1 MRVVRSNVG
10 ILAAPR
16 PLVDRF
22 GRVARKLRISV
33 TDRCN
38 FRCNF
43 CMPRNPV
50 WLDRNEL
57 LTFEEIARLARIFAR
72 MGVSRVRLTGGE
84 PLVRRGIEKLV
95 SMLAEVEGIES
106 VSMTTNGY
114 FLEEMAAKL
123 KEAGLRGVT
132 VSLHSLKPER
142 YEEVVGVK
150 GVFEK
155 VVRGIRRAIEVGLWP
170 VKVNVVVTRGCNDDE
185 ILDFAELARRTGI
198 SVRFIE
204 YMPFDGER
212 LWRPEL
218 VVSGE
223 EIVRAI
229 EERYRL
235 EPLEREPGST
245 SLNYRFADGAQGTI
259 GVITSMTRP
268 FCYDCDRVRLK
279 ADGKLVPCLFSNAE
293 YDLKPLLRGGASDEE
308 IEDFIRSAFWN
319 KFEGVES
326 LIRKHQIPTHIRSMY
341 TIGG

>member
-1 MRVVRSNVG
+1 
-10 ILAAPR
+10 LADAE

-22 GRVARKLRISV
+22 GRAARKLRISV

-43 CMPRNPV
+43 CMPKNPV
-50 WLDRNEL
+50 WLDRREL
-57 LTFEEIARLARIFAR
+57 LTFDEIARLARIFAR
-72 MGVSRVRLTGGE
+72 MGVTKIRLTGGE
-84 PLVRRGIEKLV
+84 PLVRHDIEKLV
-95 SMLAEVEGIES
+95 AMLAKVEGIES

-123 KEAGLRGVT
+123 KEAGLKGVT

-142 YEEVVGVK
+142 YEEIIGVR

-155 VVRGIRRAIEVGLWP
+155 VVRGIRRAIDVGLWP

-185 ILDFAELARRTGI
+185 MLDFAELARRTGI

-223 EIVRAI
+223 EILRAI
-229 EERYRL
+229 EEKYEL
-235 EPLEREPGST
+235 VPLEREPGST
-245 SLNYRFADGAQGTI
+245 SLNFRFADGAPGTI
-259 GVITSMTRP
+259 GVITSITRP
-268 FCYDCDRVRLK
+268 FCSDCDRVRLK
-279 ADGKLVPCLFSNAE
+279 ADGKLVPCLFSKVE
-293 YDLKPLLRGGASDEE
+293 HDLKPLVRGGASDEE
-308 IEDFIRSAFWN
+308 IEAFIRSAFWN

-326 LIRKHQIPTHIRSMY
+326 LLRKQKIPSHIRAMY

>member
-1 MRVVRSNVG
+1 MVTEK
-10 ILAAPR
+10 

-43 CMPRNPV
+43 CMPRNPI
-50 WLDRNEL
+50 WLDRKEL
-57 LTFEEIARLARIFAR
+57 LTFDEIARLARIFAR
-72 MGVSRVRLTGGE
+72 MNVTKIRLTGGE
-84 PLVRRGIEKLV
+84 PLVRRGVEKLV
-95 SMLAEVEGIES
+95 AMLAKVEGIES

-142 YEEVVGVK
+142 YEEIIGVR

-155 VVRGIRRAIEVGLWP
+155 VVRGIRRAIDVGLWP
-170 VKVNVVVTRGCNDDE
+170 VKVNVVITRGCNDDE

-223 EIVRAI
+223 EILRAI
-229 EERYRL
+229 EEKYEL
-235 EPLEREPGST
+235 VPLEREPGST
-245 SLNYRFADGAQGTI
+245 SLNFRFADGAPGTI
-259 GVITSMTRP
+259 GVITSITRP
-268 FCYDCDRVRLK
+268 FCSDCDRVRLT
-279 ADGKLVPCLFSNAE
+279 ADGKLVPCLFSKVE
-293 YDLKPLLRGGASDEE
+293 YDLKPLVRGGVSDEE
-308 IEDFIRSAFWN
+308 IEAFIRSAFWN

-326 LIRKHQIPTHIRSMY
+326 LLRMQKIPSHIRAMY

>member
-1 MRVVRSNVG
+1 MRAG
-10 ILAAPR
+10 R

-22 GRVARKLRISV
+22 GRVAKKLRISV

-43 CMPRNPV
+43 CMPKNPV
-50 WLDRNEL
+50 WLERREL
-57 LTFEEIARLARIFAR
+57 LSFEEIVRLTRIFSK
-72 MGVSRVRLTGGE
+72 MGVTRIRLTGGE
-84 PLVRRGIEKLV
+84 PLVVREIEKLV
-95 SMLAEVEGIES
+95 AMLTEVEGIES

-123 KEAGLRGVT
+123 KGAGLKGVT

-142 YEEVVGVK
+142 YEEIVGVR

-155 VVRGIRRAIEVGLWP
+155 VVRGIRRSIDVGLWP

-185 ILDFAELARRTGI
+185 IQDFAELARRTGI

-212 LWRPEL
+212 LWRPDL
-218 VVSGE
+218 IVSGE

-229 EERYRL
+229 EEKYVL
-235 EPLEREPGST
+235 VPLEREPGST

-259 GVITSMTRP
+259 GIITSMTRP
-268 FCYDCDRVRLK
+268 FCSDCDRVRLK

-293 YDLKPLLRGGASDEE
+293 YDLKPLVRGGASDEE
-308 IEDFIRSAFWN
+308 IEAFIRSAFWS

-326 LIRKHQIPTHIRSMY
+326 LLRKEQIPSHIRAMY

>member
-1 MRVVRSNVG
+1 
-10 ILAAPR
+10 LADAE

-22 GRVARKLRISV
+22 GRAARKLRISV

-43 CMPRNPV
+43 CMPKNPV
-50 WLDRNEL
+50 WLDRREL
-57 LTFEEIARLARIFAR
+57 LTFDEIARLARIFAR
-72 MGVSRVRLTGGE
+72 MGVTKIRLTGGE
-84 PLVRRGIEKLV
+84 PLVRHDIEKLV
-95 SMLAEVEGIES
+95 AMLAKVEGIES

-123 KEAGLRGVT
+123 KEAGLKGVT

-142 YEEVVGVK
+142 YEEIIGVR

-155 VVRGIRRAIEVGLWP
+155 VVRGIRRAIDVGLWP

-223 EIVRAI
+223 EILRAI
-229 EERYRL
+229 EEKYEL
-235 EPLEREPGST
+235 VALEREPGST
-245 SLNYRFADGAQGTI
+245 SLNFRFADGAPGTI
-259 GVITSMTRP
+259 GVITSITRP
-268 FCYDCDRVRLK
+268 FCSDCDRVRLK
-279 ADGKLVPCLFSNAE
+279 ADGKLVPCLFSKVE
-293 YDLKPLLRGGASDEE
+293 YDLKPLVRGGASDEE
-308 IEDFIRSAFWN
+308 IEAFIRSAFWN

-326 LIRKHQIPTHIRSMY
+326 LLRKQKIPSHIRAMY

>member
-1 MRVVRSNVG
+1 MT
-10 ILAAPR
+10 

-50 WLDRNEL
+50 WLDRSEL
-57 LTFEEIARLARIFAR
+57 LTFEEIARVARIFAR
-72 MGVSRVRLTGGE
+72 MGVSKIRLTGGE
-84 PLVRRGIEKLV
+84 PLMRRGVERLV
-95 SMLAEVEGIES
+95 EILSSIEGIES

-114 FLEEMAAKL
+114 LLEEMAEVL
-123 KEAGLRGVT
+123 KRAGLSSVT

-142 YEEVVGVK
+142 YEQIVGVP

-155 VVRGIRRAIEVGLWP
+155 VVRGIRRAVEVGIWP
-170 VKVNVVVTRGCNDDE
+170 VKVNVVITRGCNDDE
-185 ILDFAELARRTGI
+185 VLDFAELARRTGI
-198 SVRFIE
+198 NVRFIE

-218 VVSGE
+218 VVSGD
-223 EIVRAI
+223 EIVRTI
-229 EERYRL
+229 QERYSL
-235 EPLEREPGST
+235 VPLEREPGST
-245 SLNYRFADGAQGTI
+245 STNYRFADGAPGTI

-268 FCYDCDRVRLK
+268 FCSDCDRVRLK
-279 ADGKLVPCLFSNAE
+279 ADGKLVPCMFSTAE
-293 YDLKPLLRGGASDEE
+293 YDLKRLLRGGATDEE
-308 IEDFIRSAFWN
+308 IEAFIRSAFWN

-326 LIRKHQIPTHIRSMY
+326 LLRERRVPSHVRPMY
-341 TIGG
+341 TFGG

>member
-1 MRVVRSNVG
+1 LV
-10 ILAAPR
+10 AAE

-22 GRVARKLRISV
+22 GRVARKLRVSV

-43 CMPRNPV
+43 CMPKNPV
-50 WLDRNEL
+50 WLDRKEL
-57 LTFEEIARLARIFAR
+57 LTFDEITRLARIFAR
-72 MGVSRVRLTGGE
+72 MGVTKIRLTGGE
-84 PLVRRGIEKLV
+84 PLVRKDVEKLV
-95 SMLAEVEGIES
+95 AMLAGVEGIES

-123 KEAGLRGVT
+123 KDAGLKGVT

-142 YEEVVGVK
+142 YEEIIGVR

-155 VVRGIRRAIEVGLWP
+155 VVRGIRRAIDVALWP

-185 ILDFAELARRTGI
+185 IPDFAELARRTGI

-223 EIVRAI
+223 EILRVI
-229 EERYRL
+229 EEKYGL
-235 EPLEREPGST
+235 VPLEREPGST
-245 SLNYRFADGAQGTI
+245 SLNYRFADGAPGTI
-259 GVITSMTRP
+259 GVITSITRP
-268 FCYDCDRVRLK
+268 FCSDCDRVRLK
-279 ADGKLVPCLFSNAE
+279 ADGKLVPCLFSKVE
-293 YDLKPLLRGGASDEE
+293 YDLKPLVRGGASDEE
-308 IEDFIRSAFWN
+308 IESFIRSVFWN

-326 LIRKHQIPTHIRSMY
+326 MLRKQQIPYHIRAMY

>member
-1 MRVVRSNVG
+1 
-10 ILAAPR
+10 LAVAK

-43 CMPRNPV
+43 CMPRNPI
-50 WLDRNEL
+50 WLDRKEL
-57 LTFEEIARLARIFAR
+57 LTFDEITRLARIFAR
-72 MGVSRVRLTGGE
+72 MGVTKIKLTGGE
-84 PLVRRGIEKLV
+84 PLVRRGVEKLV
-95 SMLAEVEGIES
+95 AMLAKVEGIES

-123 KEAGLRGVT
+123 KEAGLKGVT

-142 YEEVVGVK
+142 YEEIVGVR

-155 VVRGIRRAIEVGLWP
+155 VVRGIRRAIDVGLWP
-170 VKVNVVVTRGCNDDE
+170 VKVNVVITRGCNDDE
-185 ILDFAELARRTGI
+185 ILDFAELARKTGI

-223 EIVRAI
+223 EILRAI
-229 EERYRL
+229 EEKYEL
-235 EPLEREPGST
+235 VPLEREPGST
-245 SLNYRFADGAQGTI
+245 SLNFRFADGAPGTI
-259 GVITSMTRP
+259 GVITSITRP
-268 FCYDCDRVRLK
+268 FCSDCDRVRLT
-279 ADGKLVPCLFSNAE
+279 ADGKLVPCLFSKVE
-293 YDLKPLLRGGASDEE
+293 YDLKPLVRGGASDEE
-308 IEDFIRSAFWN
+308 IEAFIRSAFWN

-326 LIRKHQIPTHIRSMY
+326 LLRMQKIPSHIRAMY
-341 TIGG
+341 AIGG

>member
-1 MRVVRSNVG
+1 
-10 ILAAPR
+10 LATEK

-43 CMPRNPV
+43 CMPRNPI
-50 WLDRNEL
+50 WLDRKEL
-57 LTFEEIARLARIFAR
+57 LTFDEITRLARIFAR
-72 MGVSRVRLTGGE
+72 MGVTKIRLTGGE
-84 PLVRRGIEKLV
+84 PLVRRGVEELV
-95 SMLAEVEGIES
+95 AMLAKVEGIES

-123 KEAGLRGVT
+123 KEAGLKGVT

-142 YEEVVGVK
+142 YEEIVGVR

-155 VVRGIRRAIEVGLWP
+155 VVRGIRRAIDVGLWP

-223 EIVRAI
+223 EILRAI
-229 EERYRL
+229 EEKYEL
-235 EPLEREPGST
+235 VPLEREPGST
-245 SLNYRFADGAQGTI
+245 SLNFRFADGAPGTI
-259 GVITSMTRP
+259 GVITSITRP
-268 FCYDCDRVRLK
+268 FCSDCDRVRLT
-279 ADGKLVPCLFSNAE
+279 ANGKLVPCLFSKVE
-293 YDLKPLLRGGASDEE
+293 YDLKPLVRGGASDEE
-308 IEDFIRSAFWN
+308 IEAFIRSAFWN

-326 LIRKHQIPTHIRSMY
+326 LLRKQKIPSHIRAMY

>member
-1 MRVVRSNVG
+1 
-10 ILAAPR
+10 
-16 PLVDRF
+16 
-22 GRVARKLRISV
+22 
-33 TDRCN
+33 
-38 FRCNF
+38 
-43 CMPRNPV
+43 
-50 WLDRNEL
+50 
-57 LTFEEIARLARIFAR
+57 
-72 MGVSRVRLTGGE
+72 MGVTKIRLTGGE
-84 PLVRRGIEKLV
+84 PLVRRGVEELV
-95 SMLAEVEGIES
+95 AMLAKVEGIES

-123 KEAGLRGVT
+123 KEAGLKGVT

-142 YEEVVGVK
+142 YEEIVGVR

-155 VVRGIRRAIEVGLWP
+155 VVRGIRRAIDVGLWP

-223 EIVRAI
+223 EILRAI
-229 EERYRL
+229 EERYEL
-235 EPLEREPGST
+235 VPLEREPGST
-245 SLNYRFADGAQGTI
+245 SLNFRFADGAPGTI
-259 GVITSMTRP
+259 GVITSITRP
-268 FCYDCDRVRLK
+268 FCSDCDRVRLT
-279 ADGKLVPCLFSNAE
+279 ADGKLVPCLFSKVE
-293 YDLKPLLRGGASDEE
+293 YDLKPLVRGGASDEE
-308 IEDFIRSAFWN
+308 IEAFIRSAFWN

-326 LIRKHQIPTHIRSMY
+326 LLRMQKIPSHIRAMY

>member
-1 MRVVRSNVG
+1 
-10 ILAAPR
+10 LATEK

-43 CMPRNPV
+43 CMPRNPI
-50 WLDRNEL
+50 WLDRKEL
-57 LTFEEIARLARIFAR
+57 LTFDEITRLARIFAR
-72 MGVSRVRLTGGE
+72 MGVTKIRLTGGE
-84 PLVRRGIEKLV
+84 PLVRRGVEKLV
-95 SMLAEVEGIES
+95 AMLAKVEGIES

-123 KEAGLRGVT
+123 KEAGLKGVT

-142 YEEVVGVK
+142 YEEIIGVR

-155 VVRGIRRAIEVGLWP
+155 VVRGIRRAIDVGLWP

-223 EIVRAI
+223 EILRAI
-229 EERYRL
+229 EERYEL
-235 EPLEREPGST
+235 VPLEREPGST
-245 SLNYRFADGAQGTI
+245 SLNFRFADGAPGTI
-259 GVITSMTRP
+259 GVITSITRP
-268 FCYDCDRVRLK
+268 FCSDCDRVRLT
-279 ADGKLVPCLFSNAE
+279 ADGKLVPCLFSKVE
-293 YDLKPLLRGGASDEE
+293 YDLKPLVRGGASDEE
-308 IEDFIRSAFWN
+308 IEAFIRSAFWN

-326 LIRKHQIPTHIRSMY
+326 LLRKQKIPSHIRAMY

>member
-1 MRVVRSNVG
+1 
-10 ILAAPR
+10 LATEK

-43 CMPRNPV
+43 CMPRNLI
-50 WLDRNEL
+50 WLDRKEL
-57 LTFEEIARLARIFAR
+57 LTFDEITRLARIFAR
-72 MGVSRVRLTGGE
+72 MGVTKIRLTGGE
-84 PLVRRGIEKLV
+84 PWVRRGVEKLV
-95 SMLAEVEGIES
+95 ATLAKVEGIES

-123 KEAGLRGVT
+123 KEAGLKGVT
-132 VSLHSLKPER
+132 VSLHSLEPER
-142 YEEVVGVK
+142 YEEIIGVR

-155 VVRGIRRAIEVGLWP
+155 VVRGIRRAIDVGLWP

-223 EIVRAI
+223 EILRAI
-229 EERYRL
+229 EEKYEL
-235 EPLEREPGST
+235 VPLEREPGST
-245 SLNYRFADGAQGTI
+245 SLNFRFADGAPGTI
-259 GVITSMTRP
+259 GVITSITRP
-268 FCYDCDRVRLK
+268 FCSDCDRVRLT
-279 ADGKLVPCLFSNAE
+279 ANGKLVPCLFSKVE
-293 YDLKPLLRGGASDEE
+293 YDLKPLVRGGASDEE
-308 IEDFIRSAFWN
+308 IEAFIRSAFWN

-326 LIRKHQIPTHIRSMY
+326 LLRKQKIPSHIRAMY

>member
-1 MRVVRSNVG
+1 
-10 ILAAPR
+10 LATEK

-43 CMPRNPV
+43 CMPRNPI
-50 WLDRNEL
+50 WLDRKEL
-57 LTFEEIARLARIFAR
+57 LTFDEITRLARIFAR
-72 MGVSRVRLTGGE
+72 MGVTKIRLTGGE
-84 PLVRRGIEKLV
+84 PLVRRGVEELV
-95 SMLAEVEGIES
+95 AMLAKVEGIES

-123 KEAGLRGVT
+123 KEAGLKGVT

-142 YEEVVGVK
+142 YEEIIGVR

-155 VVRGIRRAIEVGLWP
+155 VVRGIRRAIDVGLWP

-223 EIVRAI
+223 EILRAI
-229 EERYRL
+229 EEKYEL
-235 EPLEREPGST
+235 VPLEREPGST
-245 SLNYRFADGAQGTI
+245 SLNFRFADGAPGTI
-259 GVITSMTRP
+259 GVITSITRP
-268 FCYDCDRVRLK
+268 FCSDCDRVRLT
-279 ADGKLVPCLFSNAE
+279 ANGKLVPCLFSRVE
-293 YDLKPLLRGGASDEE
+293 YDLKPLVRGGASDEE
-308 IEDFIRSAFWN
+308 IEAFIRSAFWN

-326 LIRKHQIPTHIRSMY
+326 LLRKQKIPSHIRAMY

>member
-1 MRVVRSNVG
+1 M
-10 ILAAPR
+10 ADAE

-22 GRVARKLRISV
+22 GRAARKLRISV

-50 WLDRNEL
+50 WLDRREL
-57 LTFEEIARLARIFAR
+57 LTFDEIARLARIFAR
-72 MGVSRVRLTGGE
+72 MGVTKIRLTGGE
-84 PLVRRGIEKLV
+84 PLVRHGIEKLV
-95 SMLAEVEGIES
+95 AMLASVEGIES

-123 KEAGLRGVT
+123 KDAGLKGVT

-142 YEEVVGVK
+142 YEEIIGVR

-155 VVRGIRRAIEVGLWP
+155 VVRGIRRAIDVALWP

-185 ILDFAELARRTGI
+185 IPDFAELARRTGI

-223 EIVRAI
+223 EILRVI
-229 EERYRL
+229 EEKYGL
-235 EPLEREPGST
+235 VPLEREPGST
-245 SLNYRFADGAQGTI
+245 SLNYRFADGAPGTI
-259 GVITSMTRP
+259 GVITSITRP
-268 FCYDCDRVRLK
+268 FCSDCDRVRLK
-279 ADGKLVPCLFSNAE
+279 ADGKLVPCLFSKVE
-293 YDLKPLLRGGASDEE
+293 YDLKPLVRGGASDEE
-308 IEDFIRSAFWN
+308 IESFIRSVFWN

-326 LIRKHQIPTHIRSMY
+326 MLRKQQIPYHIRAMY

>member
-1 MRVVRSNVG
+1 
-10 ILAAPR
+10 LAVAK

-50 WLDRNEL
+50 WLDRKEL
-57 LTFEEIARLARIFAR
+57 LTFDEITRLARIFAR
-72 MGVSRVRLTGGE
+72 MGVTKIRLTGGE
-84 PLVRRGIEKLV
+84 PLVRRGFEELV
-95 SMLAEVEGIES
+95 AMLAKVEGIES

-123 KEAGLRGVT
+123 KEAGLKGVT

-142 YEEVVGVK
+142 YEEIIGVR

-155 VVRGIRRAIEVGLWP
+155 VVRGIRRAIDVGLWP

-223 EIVRAI
+223 EILRAI
-229 EERYRL
+229 EEKYEL
-235 EPLEREPGST
+235 VPLEREPWST
-245 SLNYRFADGAQGTI
+245 SLNFRFADGAPGTI
-259 GVITSMTRP
+259 GVITSITRP
-268 FCYDCDRVRLK
+268 FCSDCDRVRLT
-279 ADGKLVPCLFSNAE
+279 ANGKLVPCLFSKVE
-293 YDLKPLLRGGASDEE
+293 YDLKPLVRGGASDEE
-308 IEDFIRSAFWN
+308 IEAFIRSAFWN

-326 LIRKHQIPTHIRSMY
+326 LLRKQKIPSHIRAMY

>member
-1 MRVVRSNVG
+1 
-10 ILAAPR
+10 
-16 PLVDRF
+16 LVDRF
-22 GRVARKLRISV
+22 GRAARKLRVSV

-43 CMPRNPV
+43 CMPKNPV
-50 WLDRNEL
+50 WLDRKEL
-57 LTFEEIARLARIFAR
+57 LTFDEITRLARIFAR
-72 MGVSRVRLTGGE
+72 MGVTKIRLTGGE
-84 PLVRRGIEKLV
+84 PLVRKDVEKLV
-95 SMLAEVEGIES
+95 AMLAGVEGIES

-123 KEAGLRGVT
+123 KDAGLKGVT

-142 YEEVVGVK
+142 YEEIIGVR

-155 VVRGIRRAIEVGLWP
+155 VVRGIRRAIDVALWP

-185 ILDFAELARRTGI
+185 IPDFAELARRTGI
-198 SVRFIE
+198 SIRFIE

-223 EIVRAI
+223 EILRAI
-229 EERYRL
+229 EEKYEL
-235 EPLEREPGST
+235 VPLEREPGST
-245 SLNYRFADGAQGTI
+245 SLNFRFADGAPGTI
-259 GVITSMTRP
+259 GVITSITRP
-268 FCYDCDRVRLK
+268 FCSDCDRVRLT
-279 ADGKLVPCLFSNAE
+279 ADGKLVPCLFSKVE
-293 YDLKPLLRGGASDEE
+293 YDLKPLVRGGASDEE
-308 IEDFIRSAFWN
+308 IEAFIRSAFWN

-326 LIRKHQIPTHIRSMY
+326 LLRKQKIPSHIRAMY

>member
-1 MRVVRSNVG
+1 
-10 ILAAPR
+10 LADAE

-22 GRVARKLRISV
+22 GRAARKLRISV

-50 WLDRNEL
+50 WLDRREL
-57 LTFEEIARLARIFAR
+57 LTFDEIARLARIFAR
-72 MGVSRVRLTGGE
+72 MGVTKIRLTGGE
-84 PLVRRGIEKLV
+84 PLVRHGIEKLV
-95 SMLAEVEGIES
+95 AMLASVEGIES

-114 FLEEMAAKL
+114 FLEEMTAKL
-123 KEAGLRGVT
+123 KEAGLKGVT

-142 YEEVVGVK
+142 YEEIIGVR

-155 VVRGIRRAIEVGLWP
+155 VVRGIRRAIDVGLWP

-223 EIVRAI
+223 EILRAI
-229 EERYRL
+229 EEKYEL
-235 EPLEREPGST
+235 VPLEREPGST
-245 SLNYRFADGAQGTI
+245 SLNFRFADGAPGTI
-259 GVITSMTRP
+259 GVITSITRP
-268 FCYDCDRVRLK
+268 FCSDCDRVRLK
-279 ADGKLVPCLFSNAE
+279 ADGKLVPCLFSKVE
-293 YDLKPLLRGGASDEE
+293 YDLKPLVRGGASDEE
-308 IEDFIRSAFWN
+308 IEAYIRSAFWN

-326 LIRKHQIPTHIRSMY
+326 LLRKQKIPSHIRAMY

>member
-1 MRVVRSNVG
+1 M
-10 ILAAPR
+10 AAAV

-38 FRCNF
+38 FRCTF
-43 CMPRNPV
+43 CMPKNPV
-50 WLDRNEL
+50 WLDRKEL
-57 LTFEEIARLARIFAR
+57 LTIEEIARLARIFAK
-72 MGVSRVRLTGGE
+72 MGVTKIRLTGGE
-84 PLVRRGIEKLV
+84 PLVRRGIERLV
-95 SMLAEVEGIES
+95 AMLVEIEGIES
-106 VSMTTNGY
+106 VSMTTNGF
-114 FLEEMAAKL
+114 FLEEMAERL
-123 KEAGLRGVT
+123 KEAGLKGVT

-142 YEEVVGVK
+142 YEEIVGVN

-155 VVRGIRRAIEVGLWP
+155 VVRGIKRAIEVGLWP
-170 VKVNVVVTRGCNDDE
+170 VKVNVVIMKGCNDDE

-212 LWRPEL
+212 LWRPDL

-235 EPLEREPGST
+235 VPLEREPGST
-245 SLNYRFADGAQGTI
+245 SVNYRFADGAPGTI
-259 GVITSMTRP
+259 GIITSITRP
-268 FCYDCDRVRLK
+268 FCSDCDRVRLK
-279 ADGKLVPCLFSNAE
+279 ADGKLVPCLFSKVE
-293 YDLKPLLRGGASDEE
+293 YDLKPLVRGGASDEE
-308 IEDFIRSAFWN
+308 IESFIRSAFWN

-326 LIRKHQIPTHIRSMY
+326 LLRKQGILTHVRAMY

>member
-1 MRVVRSNVG
+1 MAV
-10 ILAAPR
+10 AK

-43 CMPRNPV
+43 CMPRNPI
-50 WLDRNEL
+50 WLDRKEL
-57 LTFEEIARLARIFAR
+57 LTFDEITRLAMIFAR
-72 MGVSRVRLTGGE
+72 MGVTKIRLTGGE
-84 PLVRRGIEKLV
+84 PLMRRGVEKLV
-95 SMLAEVEGIES
+95 AMLAKVEGIES
-106 VSMTTNGY
+106 VSVTTNGY

-123 KEAGLRGVT
+123 KEAGLKGVT

-142 YEEVVGVK
+142 YEEIIGVR

-155 VVRGIRRAIEVGLWP
+155 VVRGIRRAIDVSLWP
-170 VKVNVVVTRGCNDDE
+170 VKVNVVITRGCNDDE

-223 EIVRAI
+223 EILRAI
-229 EERYRL
+229 EERYEL
-235 EPLEREPGST
+235 VPLEREPGST
-245 SLNYRFADGAQGTI
+245 SLNFRFADGAPGTI
-259 GVITSMTRP
+259 GVITSITRP
-268 FCYDCDRVRLK
+268 FCSDCDRVRLT
-279 ADGKLVPCLFSNAE
+279 ADGKLVPCLFSKVE
-293 YDLKPLLRGGASDEE
+293 YDLKPLVRGGVSDEE
-308 IEDFIRSAFWN
+308 IEAFIRSAFWN

-326 LIRKHQIPTHIRSMY
+326 LLRMQKFPSHIRAMY

>member
-1 MRVVRSNVG
+1 
-10 ILAAPR
+10 LAVAK

-22 GRVARKLRISV
+22 GRVARKLRVSV

-50 WLDRNEL
+50 WLDRKEL
-57 LTFEEIARLARIFAR
+57 LTFDEMTRLARIFAR
-72 MGVSRVRLTGGE
+72 MGVTKIRLTGGE
-84 PLVRRGIEKLV
+84 PLVRRGVEKLV
-95 SMLAEVEGIES
+95 AMLAKVEGIES

-123 KEAGLRGVT
+123 KEAGLKGVT

-142 YEEVVGVK
+142 YEEMIGVR

-155 VVRGIRRAIEVGLWP
+155 VVRGLRRAIDVGLWP
-170 VKVNVVVTRGCNDDE
+170 VKVNVVITRGCNDDE

-223 EIVRAI
+223 EILRAI
-229 EERYRL
+229 EEKYEL
-235 EPLEREPGST
+235 VPLEREPGST
-245 SLNYRFADGAQGTI
+245 SLNFRFADGAPGTI
-259 GVITSMTRP
+259 GVITSITRP
-268 FCYDCDRVRLK
+268 FCSDCDRVRLT
-279 ADGKLVPCLFSNAE
+279 ADGKLVPCLFSKVE
-293 YDLKPLLRGGASDEE
+293 YDLKPLVRGGASDEE
-308 IEDFIRSAFWN
+308 IEAFIRSAFWN

-326 LIRKHQIPTHIRSMY
+326 LLRKQKIPSHIRAMY

>member
-1 MRVVRSNVG
+1 
-10 ILAAPR
+10 LADAE

-22 GRVARKLRISV
+22 GRAARKLRISV

-43 CMPRNPV
+43 CMPKNPV
-50 WLDRNEL
+50 WLDRREL
-57 LTFEEIARLARIFAR
+57 LTFDEIARLARIFAR
-72 MGVSRVRLTGGE
+72 MGVTKIRLTGGE
-84 PLVRRGIEKLV
+84 PLVRHGIEKLV
-95 SMLAEVEGIES
+95 AILTSVEGIES

-123 KEAGLRGVT
+123 KEAGLKGVT

-142 YEEVVGVK
+142 YEEIIGVR

-155 VVRGIRRAIEVGLWP
+155 VVRGIRRAIDVGLWP

-223 EIVRAI
+223 EILRAI
-229 EERYRL
+229 EEKYEL
-235 EPLEREPGST
+235 VPLEREPGST
-245 SLNYRFADGAQGTI
+245 SLNFRFADGVPGTI
-259 GVITSMTRP
+259 GVITSITRP
-268 FCYDCDRVRLK
+268 FCSDCDRVRLT
-279 ADGKLVPCLFSNAE
+279 ADGKLVPCLFSKVE
-293 YDLKPLLRGGASDEE
+293 YDLKPLVRGGASDEE
-308 IEDFIRSAFWN
+308 IEAFIRSAFWN

-326 LIRKHQIPTHIRSMY
+326 LLRKQKIPSHIRAMY

>member
-1 MRVVRSNVG
+1 
-10 ILAAPR
+10 LATEKL
-16 PLVDRF
+16 LVDRF

-43 CMPRNPV
+43 CMPRNPI
-50 WLDRNEL
+50 WLDRKEL
-57 LTFEEIARLARIFAR
+57 LTFDEITRLARIFAR
-72 MGVSRVRLTGGE
+72 MDVTKIRLTGGE
-84 PLVRRGIEKLV
+84 PLVRRGVEELV
-95 SMLAEVEGIES
+95 AMLAKVEGIES

-123 KEAGLRGVT
+123 KEAGLKGVT

-142 YEEVVGVK
+142 YEEIIGVR

-155 VVRGIRRAIEVGLWP
+155 VVRGIRRAIDVGLWP
-170 VKVNVVVTRGCNDDE
+170 VKVNVVITRGCNDDE

-223 EIVRAI
+223 EILRAI
-229 EERYRL
+229 EEKYEL
-235 EPLEREPGST
+235 VPLERVPGST
-245 SLNYRFADGAQGTI
+245 SLNFRFADGAPGTI
-259 GVITSMTRP
+259 GVITSITRP
-268 FCYDCDRVRLK
+268 FCSDCDRVRLT
-279 ADGKLVPCLFSNAE
+279 ANGKLVPCLFSKVE
-293 YDLKPLLRGGASDEE
+293 YDLKPLVRGGASDEE
-308 IEDFIRSAFWN
+308 IEAFIPSAFWN

-326 LIRKHQIPTHIRSMY
+326 LLRKQKIPSHIRAMY